1 LKIKNTTNIIGR
13 KSEKCSIIIP
23 AAGMGRRMRSYG
35 PKSLIKITTQK
46 TIIQNQL
53 EIIKDNFVNH
63 EIILVCGFEAER
75 LMRNTPEDIIKV
87 ENESYEDT
95 NVLRSISMGLRASTC
110 DKVMILYGDLVFNPE
125 TIKNLKLDSSCL
137 VVDSSHTMNEDEVG
151 CNISNH
157 YVEQML
163 PDIENKWAQI
173 AFLIGEELSLF
184 KKVAWDKDKSH
195 YFGFEAMNEVIGK
208 GGRFKSV
215 SPSGMKITDVDS
227 SKDLSVAREIL

>member
-1 LKIKNTTNIIGR
+1 MKIKNTTNIIGR
-13 KSEKCSIIIP
+13 KAEKCSIIIP

-35 PKSLIKITTQK
+35 PKSLIKITAQK

-53 EIIKDNFVNH
+53 EIIKENFVSP
-63 EIILVCGFEAER
+63 EIILVCGFEAEK

-95 NVLRSISMGLRASTC
+95 N
-110 DKVMILYGDLVFNPE
+110 DLVFNPE
-125 TIKNLKLDSSCL
+125 TIKNLKLNSSCL
-137 VVDSSHTMNEDEVG
+137 VVDSSDTMNEDEVG
-151 CNISNH
+151 CNISNN
-157 YVEQML
+157 YIEQML

-195 YFGFEAMNEVIGK
+195 YFGFEAINEVIGK